1 MIYAVID
8 TNVLVSAMIT
18 HDISSPTL
26 KVVQAIGKGRI
37 VPLYDDEIMREYKEV
52 LSRDKFGLVK
62 ARVARLLKAMKDKGV
77 AAQRVASGEVFLDA
91 SDAVFYE
98 VAMSKDGA
106 YLVTG
111 NKKHFPVRRI
121 VVTPAEMVEILRIAN
136 T

>member
-26 KVVQAIGKGRI
+26 KVVQAIGEGKI
-37 VPLYDDEIMREYKEV
+37 VPLYDDEIIREYREV

-62 ARVARLLKAMKDKGV
+62 VRVARLVKAVKDKGV
-77 AAQRVASGEVFLDA
+77 AARRVASGEVFPDA

-111 NKKHFPVRRI
+111 NKRHFPIKPI
-121 VVTPAEMVEILRIAN
+121 VVTPAEMVEVLRIVN